1 MDILM
6 SLWNELLFRP
16 LLNLLI
22 ILYDTIGWQNLGWS
36 IVWLTLIV
44 RLFLLPLSIKDEK
57 SRRKTDQLKKELA
70 KVQKSFANNPALL
83 RQKQRETFKKYRFRR
98 WPKLILLAVQGLVLV
113 LLYQVFLGGIY
124 VDKFADQIYSFIL
137 IPERINTVFLGID
150 IAKRSFF
157 LSFLSAFI
165 LFGNIWAGHRK
176 RKLQWKRS
184 DLPFAILFPIATG
197 FILWYLPAV
206 KALFVLGSQIF
217 SNLHRMVNAFRAS
230 VKEQAMYMNKKAE
243 EKALEKEKLPT
254 FTERF

>member
-1 MDILM
+1 MDTLLF
-6 SLWNELLFRP
+6 LWNEILFRP

-22 ILYDTIGWQNLGWS
+22 LLYDTIGWQNLGWS

-57 SRRKTDQLKKELA
+57 SRLKTDQLKKELA
-70 KVQKSFANNPALL
+70 KVQKSFANNPSLL
-83 RQKQRETFKKYRFRR
+83 REKQRETFKKFRVRR
-98 WPKLILLAVQGLVLV
+98 WPKVILLGVQGLVLV

-137 IPERINTVFLGID
+137 IPERINTVFLGFD
-150 IAKRSFF
+150 IAKPSFF

-176 RKLQWKRS
+176 QKLKWKRS
-184 DLPFAILFPIATG
+184 DLPFAILFPLATG
-197 FILWYLPAV
+197 FVLWYLPAV
-206 KALFVLGSQIF
+206 KALFILGSQVF
-217 SNLHRMVNAFRAS
+217 SNLHRVILAFRAS
-230 VKEQAMYMNKKAE
+230 VKEQTIHMNKKAE
-243 EKALEKEKLPT
+243 EAEAKKNNLPT